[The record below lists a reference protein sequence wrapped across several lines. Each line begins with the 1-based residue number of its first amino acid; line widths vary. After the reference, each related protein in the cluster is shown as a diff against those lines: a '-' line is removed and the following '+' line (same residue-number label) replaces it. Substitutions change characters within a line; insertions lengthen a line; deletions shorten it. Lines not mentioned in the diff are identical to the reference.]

1 MDNSIKNSVKILE
14 ILDIEFCCFLVLM
27 CFDLVFASA
36 ALPPTHLSNAAL
48 SLSIRHDSHAVPKHT
63 AVASDGGMEM
73 DEESPLI
80 VNLDK
85 RGVPSS
91 SSDMHSNEDSELS
104 SPPPDDGSSGGEQ
117 VYVDERS
124 MHPPPPPYVLSPA
137 NMVPVVE
144 HGGFISPG
152 APPPVLVMTAIQ
164 SEGFSSDRELN
175 ETPLQGAELRK
186 QLITQLEYY
195 FSKENLSSDKYL
207 CKLVAMCVQSER
219 KREDGREGGRERER
233 GKEGE
238 GEREGGRERERENVC
253 MT

>member
-1 MDNSIKNSVKILE
+1 
-14 ILDIEFCCFLVLM
+14 M
-27 CFDLVFASA
+27 CFDLVFAST
-36 ALPPTHLSNAAL
+36 ALPPTHLSNTVFSSF
-48 SLSIRHDSHAVPKHT
+48 SLFICHDSLEVPKHT

-73 DEESPLI
+73 DEESPLV

-85 RGVPSS
+85 RGVPSG

-124 MHPPPPPYVLSPA
+124 MPPPPPPYVLSPA
-137 NMVPVVE
+137 NVVPVME
-144 HGGFISPG
+144 HAGFISPG
-152 APPPVLVMTAIQ
+152 APPPVLMMTAVQ

-175 ETPLQGAELRK
+175 ETPLQGVELRK

-207 CKLVAMCVQSER
+207 CKL
-219 KREDGREGGRERER
+219 
-233 GKEGE
+233 
-238 GEREGGRERERENVC
+238 
-253 MT
+253 